1 MPGTV
6 PEQMRALQLA
16 AFHEDVSEAIRSLK
30 VVTKPVP
37 VPRRGQVLV
46 KVEAAPCN
54 PSDLLFLQA
63 RYAQLKTLPA
73 VPGWEGAGTVVASG
87 GGWIARYLQGKRVAC
102 SIQGD
107 RDGTWGQYAVAK
119 ALECIPLKAGLPIE
133 QGASLIINPLSAM
146 GLLDTAR
153 RAGSPRRSPHGR
165 SESARDGCSWYWAA
179 RRISR
184 SSTWCGARLKWI
196 SSSRSAGRHVLNLS
210 DEGFAE
216 QLREACRKLNATAA
230 FEALAG
236 DMTGTVL
243 QALPSGATVYV
254 YGALSEQPCNNV
266 NPIALIFEGKSI
278 TGFFLASWVERR
290 GLWGVLRAAD
300 QLQRMM
306 IQRRIETQVQ
316 RSVPLDQAI
325 AGLQQYVQMTEADDR
340 RAEEYWIPD
349 HRSRRQHCGQRAART
364 LRA

>member
-1 MPGTV
+1 MGRCLIGCV
-6 PEQMRALQLA
+6 LCSLMR
-16 AFHEDVSEAIRSLK
+16 FTKTVSEAIRSLK

-37 VPRRGQVLV
+37 APRRGQVLV

-107 RDGTWGQYAVAK
+107 RDGTWGQYAVAN
-119 ALECIPLKAGLPIE
+119 ALECIPLKSGLATE
-133 QGASLIINPLSAM
+133 QGACLIINPLSAM

-153 RAGSPRRSPHGR
+153 RAGHQAAVHTAGASQLGRMLLVLGRETNFPLIHVVRRT
-165 SESARDGCSWYWAA
+165 AQMDL
-179 RRISR
+179 
-184 SSTWCGARLKWI
+184 LK
-196 SSSRSAGRHVLNLS
+196 SLGGRHVLNLS
-210 DEGFAE
+210 DEGFAQ
-216 QLREACRKLNATAA
+216 QLREACHKLNATAA

-243 QALPSGATVYV
+243 QAMPSGATVYV
-254 YGALSEQPCNNV
+254 YGALSEQPCHNI

-278 TGFFLASWVERR
+278 TGFFLANWVDAPRALGR
-290 GLWGVLRAAD
+290 FTGGRSTAADDDSTPHRNARAAIRFARSGD
-300 QLQRMM
+300 
-306 IQRRIETQVQ
+306 RR
-316 RSVPLDQAI
+316 PAAI
-325 AGLQQYVQMTEADDR
+325 HRTDDR
-340 RAEEYWIPD
+340 RESADQTP
-349 HRSRRQHCGQRAART
+349 RLG
-364 LRA
+364 